1 MWGGAWGATQQRP
14 AVVWGWVLEGEW
26 NLVWGLLLI
35 CKVRPL
41 RRSHILAGTPSDS
54 SAAKYAAAS
63 SSIKRPRHSLSG
75 LPSLSPYWASPFLS
89 TLASLMLNISM
100 TLPPFKADRLPTASL
115 PSLHTLYLASLLFF
129 KHDGLIVFPDNFW
142 LINDQ
147 PSSWIKVFYEK
158 WCPSSFL
165 TLPTYVNIFQLQT
178 WSDPPGGSRV
188 TLTLKIYF
196 SSTDKIN
203 A

>member
-1 MWGGAWGATQQRP
+1 MRGDAAATSGGVGLSPGR
-14 AVVWGWVLEGEW
+14 GMESCL
-26 NLVWGLLLI
+26 GLLLI

-63 SSIKRPRHSLSG
+63 SSIKRPRHSLSV

-129 KHDGLIVFPDNFW
+129 KHDGLTVFPDNFW

-147 PSSWIKVFYEK
+147 PSSWIKVFMK
-158 WCPSSFL
+158 SGVHPLS
-165 TLPTYVNIFQLQT
+165 
-178 WSDPPGGSRV
+178 
-188 TLTLKIYF
+188 
-196 SSTDKIN
+196 
-203 A
+203 